1 MLIGYCPETAS
12 PPVLLFGMQEAPG
25 SEKGSVPAFRV
36 AISVSLTG
44 GLDGLLRQAAGEIK
58 ECTEPLVQ
66 GPEPGLRSKH
76 SLDFGHHLHISPQQ
90 SAA

>member
-1 MLIGYCPETAS
+1 
-12 PPVLLFGMQEAPG
+12 MQEAPG
-25 SEKGSVPAFRV
+25 SEKGSVPAFTV

-44 GLDGLLRQAAGEIK
+44 GQDGLLRQAAGEIK

-66 GPEPGLRSKH
+66 GPEPGL
-76 SLDFGHHLHISPQQ
+76 LQTFFGLWSSPSHLPQQ